1 MLLKK
6 KAPGTEATPPRKGL
20 AFLFPP
26 KQETPKMFK
35 ALLGGTGKA
44 GLARLLKLKREQT
57 IQVIRQSGWRAV
69 TDLWTKYT
77 QTSSCF
83 NSISDARIVWMHLM

>member
-6 KAPGTEATPPRKGL
+6 KAPATEATPPRKGL

-44 GLARLLKLKREQT
+44 GLTRLLKLKREQA

-69 TDLWTKYT
+69 TNHWTKYT
-77 QTSSCF
+77 QTSSYF
-83 NSISDARIVWMHLM
+83 NSISDTGID

>member
-6 KAPGTEATPPRKGL
+6 KAPATEATSPRKGL
-20 AFLFPP
+20 VFLFPP
-26 KQETPKMFK
+26 KQETPKTFK

-44 GLARLLKLKREQT
+44 GLTRLLKLKREQT

-69 TDLWTKYT
+69 TDHWTKYT
-77 QTSSCF
+77 QTSFYF
-83 NSISDARIVWMHLM
+83 NSISDTGIVWMYLM